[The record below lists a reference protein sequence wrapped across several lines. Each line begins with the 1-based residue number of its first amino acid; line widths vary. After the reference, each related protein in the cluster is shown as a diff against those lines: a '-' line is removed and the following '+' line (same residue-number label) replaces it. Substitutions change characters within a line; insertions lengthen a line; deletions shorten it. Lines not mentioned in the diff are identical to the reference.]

1 MDQRI
6 IVDTGPLVAFFSR
19 RDEYH
24 TWVLQQLSILKG
36 THVTTESV
44 ISECLYLLDYSAP
57 VINALHEMIK
67 TKQLIISCAPSN
79 DFSVVM
85 KLIQKYQG
93 LPASVADASLLY
105 VYNSTKH
112 AKILTLDFDF
122 LIYRAKNGKPPT
134 LIAPF

>member
-36 THVTTESV
+36 TLVTTESV
-44 ISECLYLLDYSAP
+44 ISECLYLLDYSAL
-57 VINALHEMIK
+57 VINAFHEMVK
-67 TKQLIISCAPSN
+67 TKQLIVSSAPSH
-79 DFSVVM
+79 DFSEVM
-85 KLIQKYQG
+85 KLIQKYQD

-112 AKILTLDFDF
+112 AIIMTLDSDF